1 MGEKIKRINEYL
13 KSDSDNSICDDD
25 FKPFEFDD
33 YELAKFIDQEDDNRL
48 LYEHETALQ
57 IVDTQFLSSKPFFI
71 ALFI

>member
-1 MGEKIKRINEYL
+1 MGEKIKRIHEHY
-13 KSDSDNSICDDD
+13 KSDPESDMSN